1 MKVEII
7 NEVTAIEDG
16 TYQAI
21 VSDIFEYREDNVCM
35 KLTLLDDPD
44 NRVLIKFYSAEE
56 LGARPWSCVFKALDT
71 EYTDDLIGKTV
82 EIEVVNN
89 KSKATGKE
97 FCNIKKVKLV

>member
-56 LGARPWSCVFKALDT
+56 LGSRPWSFVFKFIGS
-71 EYTDDLIGKTV
+71 ENTDDLIGENF

>member
-35 KLTLLDDPD
+35 KLALLNDPD
-44 NRVLIKFYSAEE
+44 KRVFIKFYSAEE
-56 LGARPWSCVFKALDT
+56 LGARPWGNVFRSLDT
-71 EYTDDLIGKTV
+71 SYTDDLISKTV

>member
-56 LGARPWSCVFKALDT
+56 LGSRPWSLVFKFIGS
-71 EYTDDLIGKTV
+71 ENTDDLIGENF

>member
-35 KLTLLDDPD
+35 KLALLDDSEG
-44 NRVLIKFYSAEE
+44 RVLVKFYTAEE
-56 LGARPWSCVFKALDT
+56 LGIRPWNKLFIALDT
-71 EYTDDLIGKTV
+71 LFTDDLISRTV

>member
-16 TYQAI
+16 IHLAI
-21 VSDIFEYREDNVCM
+21 VSDIFEYKEDNVCM
-35 KLTLLDDPD
+35 KLALLDDPD
-44 NRVLIKFYSAEE
+44 KRVFIKFYSAEE
-56 LGARPWSCVFKALDT
+56 LGARPWGNVFKALDT
-71 EYTDDLIGKTV
+71 SYTDDLISKTV